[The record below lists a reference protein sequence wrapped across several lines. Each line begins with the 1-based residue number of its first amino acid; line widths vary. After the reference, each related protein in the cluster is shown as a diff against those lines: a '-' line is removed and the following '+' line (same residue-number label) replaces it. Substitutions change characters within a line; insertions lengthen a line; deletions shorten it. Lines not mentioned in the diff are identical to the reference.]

1 MKESTRDM
9 ESEPRASATAKTKRR
24 RVQRRHKEISPRSL
38 SPRLPRTP
46 VRCCRCRGLPANPK
60 TLKQNSFSPFTHRRV
75 LIDPHHTIHVHTQIG
90 SNEPVSYESR
100 SHLNGFLSWIFPLL
114 GSFLPKSQSVFSG
127 PFCSI
132 HLVPTFIHLFFIPF
146 NLPTLHQP
154 RFHPS
159 GLHYRLFSFSFSF
172 YFSSKTFFIFL
183 FFSFPLEL
191 HSFLIYNFVMGPQQ
205 FIPHPNKFVP
215 FKTTF
220 LPLLELS
227 VKPHDWGF
235 RVKNYNLCGLY
246 FSPNK
251 P

>member
-1 MKESTRDM
+1 VDLRDPPWAPPWDGGRIIRIRDQSRTSKSNSSPKQ
-9 ESEPRASATAKTKRR
+9 ELLVERIYYRHGKWASPTATTKRR
-24 RVQRRHKEISPRSL
+24 RVQRRRKEISPRSL

-114 GSFLPKSQSVFSG
+114 GSFLPKSQSVFPG

-146 NLPTLHQP
+146 NLPTSHQP

-172 YFSSKTFFIFL
+172 SFYFSSKTF
-183 FFSFPLEL
+183 
-191 HSFLIYNFVMGPQQ
+191 
-205 FIPHPNKFVP
+205 
-215 FKTTF
+215 
-220 LPLLELS
+220 
-227 VKPHDWGF
+227 
-235 RVKNYNLCGLY
+235 Y
-246 FSPNK
+246 FSSFSLFLLNYIPF
-251 P
+251 